1 MKHTLKKASLAL
13 IPGLL
18 ALTACQVGV
27 GFGPA
32 APLDTPSAQPT
43 ASASPMPT
51 AAPSGTPSSTPSTT
65 PSATPSGEPSPA
77 PSAQVT
83 VPFTVLLDQNS
94 PAAEEEKTLVIDNQ
108 SAFDQFWTRH
118 GGSQAKPTVDFAQTN
133 VLAVYRPDAPYV
145 GLGYEIT
152 AVTQANRIV
161 TVHYHQRAQKDGMV
175 YLPTISQT
183 IQAVSIPLS
192 KQNGAYD
199 SVNFVEDQP

>member
-27 GFGPA
+27 GFGA
-32 APLDTPSAQPT
+32 ATPSGTPSAAPT
-43 ASASPMPT
+43 ASSPPVGT
-51 AAPSGTPSSTPSTT
+51 PSVAPSGTPASTPS
-65 PSATPSGEPSPA
+65 GDPSPA
-77 PSAQVT
+77 PSAQAP

-118 GGSQAKPTVDFAQTN
+118 GGTQAKPTVDFAQN
-133 VLAVYRPDAPYV
+133 NILAVYRPDAPYV

-152 AVTQANRIV
+152 SVTQANRIV

-183 IQAVSIPLS
+183 IHAVSIPLS
-192 KQNGAYD
+192 KQSGAYD